1 MCLCEYLRL
10 YSDTSQTH
18 NFKLRNENLSQLS
31 EASNYIQ

>member
-18 NFKLRNENLSQLS
+18 NVKLKNENPSQLS
-31 EASNYIQ
+31 EANNYIQ